1 MRSGAWGEPMIPVNY
16 NVRSLFVRK
25 TTTVATV
32 LGVALV
38 VFVLSASQMLAH
50 GIQRTMGR
58 SGNPDNAI
66 VLRKGSDA
74 ELSSSIESNLVS
86 IIKSSPGVKKAD
98 DGAPLGTS
106 ELVMVI
112 TLELVDAP
120 GQVANVLI
128 RGVPEDVLRLRTDTR
143 VVRGHPAK
151 PGTNEVVIGQ
161 RLIGK
166 FRNMELGATFELNKN
181 RPATVVGV
189 FESGG
194 SSFESEVWCDLDTMR
209 AAFGRGAAVSSVT
222 VRLAQHSSYDV
233 FAASMEH
240 DKQLGLKVQRESEY
254 YEKQSEGT
262 AKFVRFLGNAVVF
275 FFSLGAMIGAMI
287 TMYAAVANRRREI
300 GTLRA
305 LGFSQGQVM
314 TSFLLEAFFLAF
326 LGGVVGAVASLG
338 MTWVEFSMMNFATWS
353 EVVFSFEP
361 TVRIVVSALIG
372 GGVMGILGGFLPAVR
387 AARTSPLVAMRD

>member
-1 MRSGAWGEPMIPVNY
+1 MIPVNY

-25 TTTVATV
+25 TTTIATV

-38 VFVLSASQMLAH
+38 VFVLSASQMLSH

-74 ELSSSIESNLVS
+74 ELSSSLEGNIVS
-86 IIKSSPGVKKAD
+86 IIKSSPGVKKGD
-98 DGAPLGTS
+98 DGAPLGSS

-112 TLELVDAP
+112 ALELVDAP
-120 GQVANVLI
+120 GQVANVLV
-128 RGVPEDVLRLRTDTR
+128 RGVPEDVMKLRTETR
-143 VVRGHPAK
+143 IVRGRPAK

-161 RLIGK
+161 RIVGK
-166 FRNMELGATFELNKN
+166 FRSMELGSTFELNKN

-189 FESGG
+189 FEATG
-194 SSFESEVWCDLDTMR
+194 SSFESEVWCDLDTTR
-209 AAFGRGAAVSSVT
+209 AAFGRGSAVSSVT
-222 VRLAQHSSYDV
+222 VRLAQHSSYEV

-240 DKQLGLKVQRESEY
+240 DKQLGLKVQRESDY

-262 AKFVRFLGNAVVF
+262 AKFVKFLGNAIVF

-287 TMYAAVANRRREI
+287 TMYAAVANRKREI

-314 TSFLLEAFFLAF
+314 VSFLLEAFFLA
-326 LGGVVGAVASLG
+326 LIGGGVGAGASLG

-361 TVRIVVSALIG
+361 TVRIVVTALIG